1 MYTLLEV
8 YHSKSSASLLSTAK
22 PGQGGKMMFDKDD
35 EIAMRFVTAA
45 ANLRMMAFQIDPQ
58 SFYHIKG
65 IAGNIVPAIATTN
78 AIISG
83 MYIFAH
89 KLLAYRNTILK
100 FISYII

>member
-1 MYTLLEV
+1 
-8 YHSKSSASLLSTAK
+8 
-22 PGQGGKMMFDKDD
+22 MMFDKDD

-45 ANLRMMAFQIDPQ
+45 ANLRMMAFQIDRQ
-58 SFYHIKG
+58 SFYHLKG

-100 FISYII
+100 FMSYII